1 MDFLQAHSQKNP
13 GTVRLR
19 AGGKVTAWV
28 AGVVL
33 YTFQNTVATGTSFP
47 PPGDPLDLQFFWKR
61 VLATQS
67 ALLPAL
73 RKLWDANN
81 THFLTWRCLLSAALA
96 QTLPRHPR
104 LPLQQ
109 WRHLLFF
116 PKCSYRPYFGRRSS
130 SPQPPRASVAPQD
143 SGLLLA
149 AHRPAPPCPSLLS
162 AEIAARPPE
171 RVSHPVSTAL
181 PGRAARPT
189 APAPPRGQAGPGP
202 PAVHFQRQQRR
213 GRRPPAKPLP
223 CAWKRGSFFFFLIH
237 RTFFWQVSTA
247 PHKRHCPT
255 RKENGTKAPHA
266 PQLCRR
272 SRPSAAQHGPAWPGP
287 ALRGPAR
294 RGTRAAAVP
303 PSGPCRPRSP
313 SAGHRARPA
322 RPGASGSPD
331 AGRLRLLCGAAVGC
345 RLAKGGGTRRA
356 LGLAGGTSIPPN
368 RLRSPPSGCTRACVS
383 AAGGAGATRPRLVA
397 APLRGG
403 ACLLGW
409 VLLSRPGC
417 LLLLPGF
424 HRCKFIIFPLT
435 YTPLSV
441 GAVVK
446 FRQFSLPLLHR

>member
-1 MDFLQAHSQKNP
+1 MLTTHIFWREDVCYQRLL
-13 GTVRLR
+13 LR
-19 AGGKVTAWV
+19 AFRGTRGFRCSSDATCFFSPNAVIVRISAAALHLRSLLARQWLRRTAAFSWLPTGQPLPV
-28 AGVVL
+28 LLSFPLKSLLALQREFPTRSARPCRGAQLVQRLLLRPEGRQALGPRPFTSNASSAEDVVL
-33 YTFQNTVATGTSFP
+33 PRN
-47 PPGDPLDLQFFWKR
+47 
-61 VLATQS
+61 
-67 ALLPAL
+67 
-73 RKLWDANN
+73 
-81 THFLTWRCLLSAALA
+81 LS
-96 QTLPRHPR
+96 
-104 LPLQQ
+104 
-109 WRHLLFF
+109 
-116 PKCSYRPYFGRRSS
+116 
-130 SPQPPRASVAPQD
+130 
-143 SGLLLA
+143 
-149 AHRPAPPCPSLLS
+149 PAPENVVL
-162 AEIAARPPE
+162 
-171 RVSHPVSTAL
+171 
-181 PGRAARPT
+181 
-189 APAPPRGQAGPGP
+189 
-202 PAVHFQRQQRR
+202 
-213 GRRPPAKPLP
+213 
-223 CAWKRGSFFFFLIH
+223 FFFFLIH

-247 PHKRHCPT
+247 PRKRHCPT